1 MRKASAN
8 DMDKKTCK
16 KLKNKIRNL
25 CIAAVCLA
33 MLCAC
38 GVQPPQQATEPVPE
52 VAEPIPEAVEPVQE
66 AAEPD
71 IYDLPLFDSLPEED
85 SAIDPAFWVAESP
98 NGGKV
103 YLFGSIHVADETAYR
118 LPKRIMDAYLESS
131 ALAVEVDTVAYT
143 ADEKTRKSDEA
154 RTTYPDGDTLRDH
167 IDPFLYEELEAYL
180 AAHTDDPQLLPS
192 LENRMPCIWL
202 SALSEIEST
211 AAGLSA
217 ELGID
222 RHFLEIAH
230 AQGKQI
236 LEIESPA
243 SQYDALNQ
251 IPDKAYEILLGVSI
265 QTADAA
271 GDSLRAT
278 YAEWKAGT
286 LQSTNNEEALA
297 GDTSDYAAAI
307 SEYDRV
313 ILTDRSAVM
322 AAAARSYLDEGKKV
336 FLVVGTEHLLGSSG
350 VIAQL
355 KAAGYDVTQL
365 GGTEDR

>member
-1 MRKASAN
+1 
-8 DMDKKTCK
+8 MDKKTGK
-16 KLKNKIRNL
+16 RQKTKIRNVF
-25 CIAAVCLA
+25 IAAVCLA

-38 GVQPPQQATEPVPE
+38 GVQPTQQAAEPVQ
-52 VAEPIPEAVEPVQE
+52 EAVEPVQE
-66 AAEPD
+66 AEQSPAEPD
-71 IYDLPLFDSLPEED
+71 VYDLPLFDSLPKED

-143 ADEKTRKSDEA
+143 ADEDARKSDEA

-167 IDPFLYEELEAYL
+167 IDLFLYEELEAYL
-180 AAHTDDPQLLPS
+180 TAHADDPQLLPS
-192 LENRMPCIWL
+192 LEDRMPCIWL

-222 RHFLEIAH
+222 RHFLELAH

-265 QTADAA
+265 QTADTA

-286 LQSTNNEEALA
+286 LQAANDGEAVE
-297 GDTSDYAAAI
+297 GDMSELAAAL

-313 ILTDRSAVM
+313 ILTDRNAVM
-322 AAAARSYLDEGKKV
+322 AAAAGSYLDEGKKV

-365 GGTEDR
+365 GGAEAS